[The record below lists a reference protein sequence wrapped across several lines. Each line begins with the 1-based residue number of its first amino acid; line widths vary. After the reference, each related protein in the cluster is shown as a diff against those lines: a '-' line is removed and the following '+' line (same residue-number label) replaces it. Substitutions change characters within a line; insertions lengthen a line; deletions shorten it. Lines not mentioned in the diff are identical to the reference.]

1 MILAAILKTKGGSVV
16 SVTPASRISD
26 VIKVLAEKRIGAVL
40 VCDEQH
46 QLEGIL
52 SERDIVRTLADHAS
66 ATFDMTAEQ
75 LMTRSLKVA
84 SPETTVAQAMEMMT
98 DGRFRHLP
106 VLASGKLVGLVS
118 IGDVVKA
125 RLSQQEHE
133 VDSLKAYVTGAVS

>member
-1 MILAAILKTKGGSVV
+1 M
-16 SVTPASRISD
+16 
-26 VIKVLAEKRIGAVL
+26 
-40 VCDEQH
+40 
-46 QLEGIL
+46 

-75 LMTRSLKVA
+75 LMTRSLKIA

-106 VLASGKLVGLVS
+106 VLAGGKLVGLVS

-133 VDSLKAYVTGAVS
+133 VDSLKAYVSGAVA

>member
-1 MILAAILKTKGGSVV
+1 MILAAILKSKGASVL
-16 SVTPASRISD
+16 SVTPATRISD

-40 VCDEQH
+40 VCDEANG
-46 QLEGIL
+46 LEGIL
-52 SERDIVRTLADHAS
+52 SERDIVRTLADHAG
-66 ATFDMTAEQ
+66 ATFDMMAEQ

-84 SPETTVAQAMEMMT
+84 SPETTVAEAMEMMT

-106 VLASGKLVGLVS
+106 VLAGGKLVGLVS

>member
-1 MILAAILKTKGGSVV
+1 MILAAILKSKGASVL
-16 SVTPASRISD
+16 SVTPATRISD

-75 LMTRSLKVA
+75 LMTRSLKIA

-106 VLASGKLVGLVS
+106 VLAGGKLVGLGS

-133 VDSLKAYVTGAVS
+133 VDSLKAYVSGAVA

>member
-1 MILAAILKTKGGSVV
+1 MNLAAILKSKGGSIL
-16 SVTPASRISD
+16 SVAPATRISD
-26 VIKVLAEKRIGAVL
+26 VIKMLAEKRIGAVL
-40 VCDEQH
+40 VCDADDR
-46 QLEGIL
+46 LAGIL

-75 LMTRSLKVA
+75 LMTRSPKMT

-106 VLASGKLVGLVS
+106 VVEGGKLVGLVS

-125 RLSQQEHE
+125 RISQQEYE
-133 VDSLKAYVTGAVS
+133 VDSLRAYVAGAV